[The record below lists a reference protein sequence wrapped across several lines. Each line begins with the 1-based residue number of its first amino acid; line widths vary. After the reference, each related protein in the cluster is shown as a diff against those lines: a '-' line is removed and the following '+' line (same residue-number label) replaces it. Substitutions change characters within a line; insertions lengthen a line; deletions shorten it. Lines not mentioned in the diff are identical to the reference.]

1 MLWIVIALGLL
12 GLAGLALFIR
22 MVVLPRPTRVS
33 LIVMGIGL
41 LLAVA
46 CVLLVQ
52 SMVAR
57 ARTG

>member
-12 GLAGLALFIR
+12 GLGGLALFIR
-22 MVVLPRPTRVS
+22 MVVLPRPGRVALVVMGVS
-33 LIVMGIGL
+33 LLIAG
-41 LLAVA
+41 A

-57 ARTG
+57 ALTD

>member
-12 GLAGLALFIR
+12 GLAGLVLFIR
-22 MVVLPRPTRVS
+22 MVLLPRPTRVS
-33 LIVMGIGL
+33 LIVMGMGL
-41 LLAVA
+41 LLAAA

-52 SMVAR
+52 SMVAG